1 MKRVYVL
8 LGSLSLALG
17 LLGIFLPLL
26 PTTPFLLLTAACG
39 SRDLPASTNACSHT
53 NAWDLTSGSSGN
65 NAPSRCTPRSSRY
78 RSCGSPWGTAQDGW
92 WRISCCA
99 FSCWHWLPASRCTSS
114 PTAPSEGE
122 NKPHLHNAEE
132 RTKLFTS
139 RRSASREK
147 HERSLPAQKL
157 GPGNPCLARVR
168 TIIIKVYPT
177 NN

>member
-17 LLGIFLPLL
+17 ILGIFLPLL
-26 PTTPFLLLTAACG
+26 PTTPFLLLTAA
-39 SRDLPASTNACSHT
+39 L
-53 NAWDLTSGSSGN
+53 WIK
-65 NAPSRCTPRSSRY
+65 
-78 RSCGSPWGTAQDGW
+78 GSPRLYQRLLAHKRLGPYIRQFREQRAIPLRAKIVSVSLVWITLGYSAGW
-92 WRISCCA
+92 LVENPCCA
-99 FSCWHWLPASRCTSS
+99 FSCWHWLPASQCTSS